1 MEGEVSLQ
9 YDFAPMEGLTTYIYR
24 NAHAKYFPGIHQYF
38 APFIG
43 SMHMSSRDINGI
55 LPENNQGLTL
65 IPQILTNK
73 ASEFL
78 AIANVLKD
86 YGYDTVNLN
95 LGCPSGTVVAKHR
108 GAGFLEDPV
117 ALDHFLEE
125 IFERCPLKI
134 SIKTL
139 YWHGFSVRMGGS
151 CETIFQISVGITDY
165 PSPAAEGIYAGQPH
179 NDAYRQAFSLPFP
192 LCANGDIVSPQSLQA
207 LQEEFP
213 TLEHVMIGRGL
224 LRRPWLVQQLSSENP
239 ADFPLSKQTVL
250 DFHNEILE
258 GYLGIMSGEQ
268 PVLYK
273 MKDLW
278 THLAC
283 SFTNSD
289 KYLKKTARQ
298 ITSPNIDWR
307 WQNFFGSR
315 NFCDILYGINEF
327 GKEGAYCL

>member
-1 MEGEVSLQ
+1 M
-9 YDFAPMEGLTTYIYR
+9 DFLSEWEDLLKIY
-24 NAHAKYFPGIHQYF
+24 AKYPLEILIIH
-38 APFIG
+38 P
-43 SMHMSSRDINGI
+43 R
-55 LPENNQGLTL
+55 LR
-65 IPQILTNK
+65 K
-73 ASEFL
+73 EF
-78 AIANVLKD
+78 
-86 YGYDTVNLN
+86 
-95 LGCPSGTVVAKHR
+95 
-108 GAGFLEDPV
+108 
-117 ALDHFLEE
+117 
-125 IFERCPLKI
+125 
-134 SIKTL
+134 
-139 YWHGFSVRMGGS
+139 
-151 CETIFQISVGITDY
+151 
-165 PSPAAEGIYAGQPH
+165 YAGQPH

-192 LCANGDIVSPQSLQA
+192 LCANGDIVSPQSLRT

-289 KYLKKTARQ
+289 KYLKKIRKANHLSEYRLEVAKLFREQ
-298 ITSPNIDWR
+298 E
-307 WQNFFGSR
+307 
-315 NFCDILYGINEF
+315 L
-327 GKEGAYCL
+327 L

>member
-134 SIKTL
+134 SIKTRIGMDFL
-139 YWHGFSVRMGGS
+139 SEWEDLLKIYAK
-151 CETIFQISVGITDY
+151 Y
-165 PSPAAEGIYAGQPH
+165 PLEILIIHPRLRKEFYAGQPH

-192 LCANGDIVSPQSLQA
+192 LCANGDIVSPQSLRT

-289 KYLKKTARQ
+289 KYLKKIRKANHLSEYRLEVAKLFREQ
-298 ITSPNIDWR
+298 E
-307 WQNFFGSR
+307 
-315 NFCDILYGINEF
+315 L
-327 GKEGAYCL
+327 L

>member
-1 MEGEVSLQ
+1 M
-9 YDFAPMEGLTTYIYR
+9 
-24 NAHAKYFPGIHQYF
+24 
-38 APFIG
+38 
-43 SMHMSSRDINGI
+43 
-55 LPENNQGLTL
+55 
-65 IPQILTNK
+65 
-73 ASEFL
+73 
-78 AIANVLKD
+78 
-86 YGYDTVNLN
+86 
-95 LGCPSGTVVAKHR
+95 AKHR

-134 SIKTL
+134 SIKTRIGMDFL
-139 YWHGFSVRMGGS
+139 SEW
-151 CETIFQISVGITDY
+151 EDLLK
-165 PSPAAEGIYAGQPH
+165 IYAKYPLEILIIHPRLRKEFYVGQPH

-192 LCANGDIVSPQSLQA
+192 LCANGDIVSLQSLQA

-213 TLEHVMIGRGL
+213 TLEHVMLGRGL

-289 KYLKKTARQ
+289 KYLKKIRKANHLSEYRLEVAKLFREQ
-298 ITSPNIDWR
+298 E
-307 WQNFFGSR
+307 
-315 NFCDILYGINEF
+315 L
-327 GKEGAYCL
+327 L